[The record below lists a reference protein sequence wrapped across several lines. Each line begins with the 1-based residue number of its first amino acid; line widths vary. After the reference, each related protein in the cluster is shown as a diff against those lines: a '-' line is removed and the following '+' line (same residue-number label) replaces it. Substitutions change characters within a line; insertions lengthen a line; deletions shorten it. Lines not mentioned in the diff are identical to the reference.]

1 MTMSR
6 LDAGMWENPAS
17 ASSMQHRLLVEL
29 AALPGSV
36 LSDMVCQHSATRL
49 ISVRCI
55 GTYCCAS
62 HYSGV
67 ERVLPLKSI
76 ERNCHLVSAG

>member
-17 ASSMQHRLLVEL
+17 ASSLQQRLLVEL

-36 LSDMVCQHSATRL
+36 LSDMVCHDHTKIA
-49 ISVRCI
+49 C
-55 GTYCCAS
+55 
-62 HYSGV
+62 
-67 ERVLPLKSI
+67 
-76 ERNCHLVSAG
+76 LVGHALH